1 MQLSRFCGAP
11 ALWSGVLGQVLKQKW
26 RGQAPA
32 LEELTAKPGEDE
44 EAVTIVW
51 ALLVGHIGRFLF

>member
-11 ALWSGVLGQVLKQKW
+11 ALWSGELGQALWQEW

-32 LEELTAKPGEDE
+32 LEELTAERGEDR
-44 EAVTIVW
+44 EATVTVR
-51 ALLVGHIGRFLF
+51 AVVVGA